1 MVSREELYE
10 LVWSMPMTKAA
21 EKFSVSELMD
31 NMVKLPEMTQR
42 SEGCCAVSIA

>member
-21 EKFSVSELMD
+21 EKFSVLKRS
-31 NMVKLPEMTQR
+31 LPPKGSSFR
-42 SEGCCAVSIA
+42 LLHGA